1 MPTKIYIYHPYFLSE
16 MSMWTR
22 VQSLYNILVQVIVI
36 SMFNPYNGFVGTR
49 AFDVDVAVDL

>member
-1 MPTKIYIYHPYFLSE
+1 
-16 MSMWTR
+16 MWTR